1 MAATR
6 KLEDWFEA
14 YMLYTYPMPSP
25 EIFHKFTALSTVA
38 GALRRKVWIEVPEIY
53 RLYPNQ
59 YNVLIGPPG
68 SMKGSAMRVGQKMLS
83 ELPGFDYTVDS
94 ISREKL
100 IQDLQQSL
108 NLGDSALTVY
118 SSEFTSMFAISGP
131 EMANFLT
138 DIYES
143 QDKWSY
149 RTKNQSSILIVNP
162 CLNLQACTQ
171 PETMAKALPIH
182 SVGLGLTSRIAL
194 VFAEIP
200 RDRDWRPKKDPTQ
213 AQLRQLLINDLHV
226 MTTLHGEFRHDEE
239 ADAFYNKWY
248 REHQQ
253 NPHTWTRDDRLKP
266 YFSRKHTTVN
276 KIAMCLSAM
285 RRDDLVITM
294 KELNQAFEL
303 LAEAEAVMPLAFAGF
318 GGTSTAAPMAKIA
331 ELLSATGEAM
341 AYSELLAYLKRD
353 VRRQEFDECLETML
367 AINQIRKFNPDGKG
381 EPYYLINGEDS
392 NGRL

>member
-1 MAATR
+1 
-6 KLEDWFEA
+6 
-14 YMLYTYPMPSP
+14 MPSP

-68 SMKGSAMRVGQKMLS
+68 SMKGSAMRVGQKMLM
-83 ELPGFDYTVDS
+83 ELPGFDYSADS

-108 NLGDSALTVY
+108 NGGDCALTVY

-149 RTKNQSSILIVNP
+149 RLKNQASVTIVNA

-194 VFAEIP
+194 VYAEIP
-200 RDRDWRPKKDPTQ
+200 RDRDWKPKKDPSQ
-213 AQLRQLLINDLHV
+213 AQLRQLIVNDLQV
-226 MTTLHGEFRHDEE
+226 ITTLHGEFRHDEE
-239 ADAFYNKWY
+239 ADEFYNKWY
-248 REHQQ
+248 RQHQQ
-253 NPHTWTRDDRLKP
+253 NPHEWTRDDRLKP

-285 RRDDLVITM
+285 RRDDLIITM

-303 LAEAEAVMPLAFAGF
+303 LAEAEAVMPMAFSGF
-318 GGTSTAAPMAKIA
+318 GAVSTAAPMAKIVDI
-331 ELLSATGEAM
+331 LSATGQPM
-341 AYSELLAYLKRD
+341 GYSELLSYLKRD
-353 VRRQEFDECLETML
+353 VRRQEFDECLETMVL
-367 AINQIRKFNPDGKG
+367 VNQIRKVPVNGTG
-381 EPYYLINGEDS
+381 EPHYQITGED
-392 NGRL
+392 NG

>member
-1 MAATR
+1 
-6 KLEDWFEA
+6 
-14 YMLYTYPMPSP
+14 MPSP

-38 GALRRKVWIEVPEIY
+38 GALRRKVWVEVPEIY

-68 SMKGSAMRVGQKMLS
+68 SMKGSAMRVGQKMLM
-83 ELPGFDYTVDS
+83 ELPGFDYSVDS

-108 NLGDSALTVY
+108 NMGDCALTVY

-149 RTKNQSSILIVNP
+149 RLKNQASVTVTNA

-182 SVGLGLTSRIAL
+182 SVGLGLTSRIA
-194 VFAEIP
+194 FAYAEIP
-200 RDRDWRPKKDPTQ
+200 RDRDWKPKKDP
-213 AQLRQLLINDLHV
+213 AQTELRRLIVNDLQV
-226 MTTLHGEFRHDEE
+226 MTTLNGEFTHDAE
-239 ADAFYNKWY
+239 ADKFYNQWY

-253 NPHTWTRDDRLKP
+253 NPHAWTKDDRLKP
-266 YFSRKHTTVN
+266 YFSRKHTSIN

-294 KELNQAFEL
+294 RELREAFAL
-303 LAEAEAVMPLAFAGF
+303 LAEAEKVMPMAFSGF
-318 GGTSTAAPMAKIA
+318 GVSSTAAPMAKIV
-331 ELLSATGEAM
+331 EILSATGEPM
-341 AYSELLAYLKRD
+341 AYSELLSYLKRD
-353 VRRQEFDECLETML
+353 VRRQEFDEILDTLVIM
-367 AINQIRKFNPDGKG
+367 NNVRKGQIEGTG
-381 EPYYLINGEDS
+381 EFYFQISGED
-392 NGRL
+392 NG

>member
-1 MAATR
+1 
-6 KLEDWFEA
+6 
-14 YMLYTYPMPSP
+14 MLYTYPMPSP

-68 SMKGSAMRVGQKMLS
+68 SMKGSAMRVGQKMLM
-83 ELPGFDYTVDS
+83 ELPGFDYSADS

-108 NLGDSALTVY
+108 NSGDCALTVY

-149 RTKNQSSILIVNP
+149 RLKNQASVTIVNA

-194 VFAEIP
+194 VYAEIP
-200 RDRDWRPKKDPTQ
+200 RDRDWKPKKDPSQ
-213 AQLRQLLINDLHV
+213 AQLRQLIVNDLQV
-226 MTTLHGEFRHDEE
+226 ITTLHGEFRHDEE
-239 ADAFYNKWY
+239 ADEFYNKWY
-248 REHQQ
+248 RQHQQ
-253 NPHTWTRDDRLKP
+253 NPHEWTRDDRLKP

-285 RRDDLVITM
+285 RRDDLIITM

-303 LAEAEAVMPLAFAGF
+303 LAEAEAVMPMAFSGF
-318 GGTSTAAPMAKIA
+318 GAVSTAAPMAKIVDI
-331 ELLSATGEAM
+331 LSATGQPM
-341 AYSELLAYLKRD
+341 GYSELLSYLKRD
-353 VRRQEFDECLETML
+353 VRRQEFDECLETMVL
-367 AINQIRKFNPDGKG
+367 VNQIRKVPVNGTG
-381 EPYYLINGEDS
+381 EPHYQITGED
-392 NGRL
+392 NG